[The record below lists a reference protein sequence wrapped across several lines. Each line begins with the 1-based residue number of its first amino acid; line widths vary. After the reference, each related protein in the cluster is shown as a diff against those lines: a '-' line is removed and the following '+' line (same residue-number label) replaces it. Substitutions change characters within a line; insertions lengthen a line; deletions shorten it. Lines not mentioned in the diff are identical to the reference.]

1 MSLTK
6 TQVYLESEQQ
16 KALKKLAKKERSSVS
31 GLVRQ
36 LVGQYI
42 SLIKINSGK
51 VPRRRLSIIGIGDSG
66 LTDVSENHDKYVGD
80 AVAEQHNID
89 RH

>member
-6 TQVYLESEQQ
+6 TPVYLESEQQ
-16 KALKKLAKKERSSVS
+16 KMLKKLAKKERISVS
-31 GLVRQ
+31 GLIRQ
-36 LVGQYI
+36 LVDQYI

-51 VPRRRLSIIGIGDSG
+51 VRRKRLSIIGIGDSG
-66 LTDVSENHDKYVGD
+66 LTDVSENHDKYVGE
-80 AVAEQHNID
+80 AVAEQHNIS